1 MAEEDIGPVSE
12 GCSICGAGPFLAC
25 RPDGHTR
32 VKAAAGFAAPDPSS
46 DDELIIRLRRS
57 VNAGIFGIPA
67 EAVEGI
73 QADITE
79 LARRL
84 EARGG

>member
-1 MAEEDIGPVSE
+1 MAEEDIGP
-12 GCSICGAGPFLAC
+12 GTAWCAACGAAPGVVC

-32 VKAAAGFAAPDPSS
+32 VKPPLTDH
-46 DDELIIRLRRS
+46 ELIQRLRRC
-57 VNAGIFGIPA
+57 VTAGIFGIPA

-79 LARRL
+79 LAKRL
-84 EARGG
+84 EARDG